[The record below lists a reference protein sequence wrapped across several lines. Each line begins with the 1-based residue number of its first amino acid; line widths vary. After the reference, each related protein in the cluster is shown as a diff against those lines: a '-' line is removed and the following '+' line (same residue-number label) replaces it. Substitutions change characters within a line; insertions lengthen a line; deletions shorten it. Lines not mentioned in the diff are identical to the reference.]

1 MSPNFILSPCG
12 TSLLTNQADERS
24 RKLVS
29 IYANTQKLEQ
39 IPSEDRQVLENLVRD
54 VKAKLDKADID
65 LAAKMSAEL
74 NGITKFYNGQMRRDR
89 DFFVLLCTDTWL
101 GKSTADLVK
110 GWLNLKGCACVE
122 VKRQDDLQTADIELF
137 QSALSD
143 LVEWSES
150 TISGY
155 RKSGYHVVF
164 NLTGGFKSVQGF
176 LQTLATF
183 YADETIYIF
192 ETATDLLRIPRLPV
206 KMVATESVLANLN
219 AFRRLA
225 LYLSVGNIRDIP
237 ETLLLRVDDEVRLSA
252 WGDLVWKQTKPQIYG
267 EMLHPSPSEKLVFSA
282 SFINSVNGLSAD
294 RLEIINHRLDQLA
307 CYLEKVE
314 SPNPRSLDFKQLR
327 RNPCPPATHE
337 IDAWSDQDAKRLY
350 GHFEGDRFVLDRL
363 GVHL

>member
-1 MSPNFILSPCG
+1 LRYES
-12 TSLLTNQADERS
+12 THQ
-24 RKLVS
+24 LVS

-39 IPSEDRQVLENLVRD
+39 IPSEDRRVLENLVRD

-74 NGITKFYNGQMRRDR
+74 NGLTKFYNGQMRRDR

-183 YADETIYIF
+183 YADETIYI
-192 ETATDLLRIPRLPV
+192 
-206 KMVATESVLANLN
+206 VLANLN

-237 ETLLLRVDDEVRLSA
+237 ETLLLRFDDEVRLSA

-267 EMLHPSPSEKLVFSA
+267 EMLHPSPSEKLIFST

-294 RLEIINHRLDQLA
+294 RLEILNHRLDQLA

-314 SPNPRSLDFKQLR
+314 KPNPRSLDFKPLR
-327 RNPCPPATHE
+327 GNPCPPATHE